1 MVLGGGCVLGWLQA
15 GCRGAAV
22 GGTRQGFGCRVVSV
36 FCMFELTDGTLWQGK
51 VGLMWRPPKGFLA
64 TFFFSLPPFIYFSFL
79 PPGVGLG
86 GTCFNIT
93 NLSQL

>member
-36 FCMFELTDGTLWQGK
+36 FCMFELTDGPYGK
-51 VGLMWRPPKGFLA
+51 VRLVLVWRPPKGFLA
-64 TFFFSLPPFIYFSFL
+64 TFFSSPSFYLFFFSSLWRWI
-79 PPGVGLG
+79 GW
-86 GTCFNIT
+86 
-93 NLSQL
+93 NLL